1 MTESILQAV
10 NVSRQFGSNRVLS
23 GIDLSFTRGEFAAL
37 LGPNGGGKTT
47 FLRICSGLL
56 RPSGGEVLYKG
67 TPLNKAHNELIR
79 NAGYFPEFPSL
90 YDELTVWENLLFFG
104 RLKGLS
110 SAQIKNS
117 CEIYL
122 VRLGLVDVLKSRAR
136 TLSKGT
142 KYKVS
147 LCRAFMGSP
156 AILFMDEPA
165 TGLAPEVVEFI
176 LEMLREQRKKGTTLI
191 YTSHNM
197 DVTSSISDRI
207 ILINRTVEAE
217 GTFQEFSDKYFTPCW
232 RLELD
237 ESSDELTDRVKA
249 VGGVKVTRAGD
260 GYLMYERNDGVQ
272 DQSDILKIAAS
283 TDCGVISL
291 TKQRQNAGE
300 IYKEVFS
307 KARED
312 DHEDIQ

>member
-10 NVSRQFGSNRVLS
+10 NVSKQFGSNQVLS
-23 GIDLSFTRGEFAAL
+23 GIDLSFSQGEFTAL

-47 FLRICSGLL
+47 FLRICSGLIH
-56 RPSGGEVLYKG
+56 PSGGEVLYKG
-67 TPLNKAHNELIR
+67 TSLKESRRNLIR

-110 SAQIKNS
+110 SSEIKNS

-122 VRLGLVDVLKSRAR
+122 VRLGLVDFLKIRVR

-142 KYKVS
+142 QYKVS

-156 AILFMDEPA
+156 GVLFMDEPA

-176 LEMLREQRKKGTTLI
+176 LEILREQRKKGTTLI
-191 YTSHNM
+191 YTTHNM
-197 DVTSSISDRI
+197 DVTTSISDRI
-207 ILINRTVEAE
+207 VLIKRNVEAQ
-217 GTFQEFSDKYFTPCW
+217 GTFQEFSDKCFTPCW

-237 ESSDELTDRVKA
+237 KSSDELTDRIKS
-249 VGGVKVTRAGD
+249 VGGVKVTGTGE
-260 GYLMYERNDGVQ
+260 GYLIYERNDGVQ
-272 DQSDILKIAAS
+272 DQSDILKIVANA
-283 TDCGVISL
+283 DCGVISL

-300 IYKEVFS
+300 IYKAVFS
-307 KARED
+307 KTRE
-312 DHEDIQ
+312 EDNENTP